1 MSKETT
7 ATIKVDGMHCASC
20 VGSVERGI
28 GALDGVTRA
37 SVNLATGTAA
47 VTFDSTVVSGE
58 RIMEKI
64 REIGYGA
71 RPGRPDMLA
80 ASAEE
85 TKTAARRM
93 WLGVS
98 LALPLMV
105 IAMWPMIG
113 GGHQHIF
120 NPTIDAIVQAVLAA
134 VMLIVAGREI
144 FADAAL
150 QTRHLRAN
158 MNSLIAM
165 GTLAAFGWS
174 VYAMT
179 ALSGNHAELYFDSA
193 GMIIA
198 LILVGRYLE
207 ARSKGRAGE
216 AISALI
222 KLQPSK
228 ATAVIN
234 GVEIE
239 IESAALRPGM
249 QMLVRPGE
257 RIPADGKIIDGEP
270 AIDESMLTG
279 ESLPVDKKVGQ
290 QVLGGSIN
298 GNSAFRAE
306 VTAVGEASFLAHVI
320 RLVTDAQS
328 RKAPV
333 QKLADRVA
341 SVFVP
346 VVIVIAGLT
355 LVAWL
360 LLAPGNPM
368 AIKSLVA
375 VLIIACPCALG
386 LATPTAVLAGT
397 GRAAREGI
405 IVRGGDVLEKLAS
418 VSAVLFDKTGTLT
431 QGRPQVI
438 SVIPTN
444 GHPENELLQIAGSA
458 ESQSEHPI
466 ALAITAEM
474 KRRGLQPLAVNTVI
488 ARPGLGLTARFS
500 GGALTV
506 GSESYL
512 QSKGIDLSTLTSDI
526 AREKSS
532 GHTIVGVAIEGKFIG
547 MIAVADAIRTESKK
561 VITRLHQ
568 QSFKVVMV
576 TGDNAS
582 TAQQI
587 ATSLGIDAVESDIKP
602 AEKQEIV
609 NKYRAGG
616 EIVAMVGD
624 GINDAPAL
632 AAADV
637 GIAMGSGTDVAI
649 ESADAVLIAP
659 NLERLVT
666 ILSLSKQTLRVIR
679 QNLFWAFA
687 YNVVAIPIAAG
698 ALYPAFGITLSPMIA
713 AFAMSLSS
721 VFVVTNALRLNRV
734 RLDT

>member
-20 VGSVERGI
+20 VGSVERGVS
-28 GALDGVTRA
+28 ALNGVART

-71 RPGRPDMLA
+71 RPGRPDLLA

-93 WLGVS
+93 WLGMS

-105 IAMWPMIG
+105 IAMWPMLG

-120 NPTIDAIVQAVLAA
+120 SPTIDALVQAMLAA
-134 VMLIVAGREI
+134 VILIIAGREI

-174 VYAMT
+174 VYAMA
-179 ALSGNHAELYFDSA
+179 ALSGGHAELYFDSA
-193 GMIIA
+193 GMIVA

-228 ATAVIN
+228 ATALIN

-239 IESAALRPGM
+239 IDSVALRPGM

-257 RIPADGKIIDGEP
+257 RIPADGKIVDGEP
-270 AIDESMLTG
+270 AVDESMLTG

-346 VVIVIAGLT
+346 GVIAIAGLT

-360 LLAPGNPM
+360 WLAPGNPM
-368 AIKSLVA
+368 AIKSVVA

-397 GRAAREGI
+397 GRAAKEGI
-405 IVRGGDVLEKLAS
+405 VVRGGDVLEKLAG
-418 VSAVLFDKTGTLT
+418 VTAVLFDKTGTLT
-431 QGRPQVI
+431 QGRPEVI
-438 SVIPTN
+438 SITPN
-444 GHPENELLQIAGSA
+444 SGSFEDDLIQIAGSA

-474 KRRGLQPLAVNTVI
+474 KRLGLQSIEINSVI

-500 GGALTV
+500 GGALTI

-512 QSKGIDLSTLTSDI
+512 QSKGVDLSILASEI
-526 AREKSS
+526 AIEKSS
-532 GHTIVGVAIEGKFIG
+532 GRTIVAVAVEDRLIGV
-547 MIAVADAIRTESKK
+547 IAVADAIRPESRS
-561 VITRLHQ
+561 VISRLSQ

-576 TGDNAS
+576 TGDNAG
-582 TAQQI
+582 TAGQI
-587 ATSLGIDAVESDIKP
+587 SKSLGIEKVESDVRP
-602 AEKQEIV
+602 AEKQQIV
-609 NKYRAGG
+609 NKYRADGH
-616 EIVAMVGD
+616 IVAMVGD

-659 NLERLVT
+659 NLDRLVT
-666 ILSLSKQTLRVIR
+666 LFALSKQTLRVIR

-713 AFAMSLSS
+713 ALAMSLSS
-721 VFVVTNALRLNRV
+721 LFVVTNALRLNRV
-734 RLDT
+734 KL

>member
-7 ATIKVDGMHCASC
+7 ATIKIDGMHCASC
-20 VGSVERGI
+20 VGSVERGVS
-28 GALDGVTRA
+28 ALSGVARA
-37 SVNLATGTAA
+37 SVNLATGTAT

-58 RIMEKI
+58 QIMEKI

-71 RPGRPDMLA
+71 RPGRPDLLA
-80 ASAEE
+80 ASTEE

-93 WLGVS
+93 WLGIS

-105 IAMWPMIG
+105 IAMWPMLG
-113 GGHQHIF
+113 GGQEHIF
-120 NPTIDAIVQAVLAA
+120 TPTIDAIVQAVLAA
-134 VMLIVAGREI
+134 IILIVAGREI

-179 ALSGNHAELYFDSA
+179 TLSGGHTELYFDSA
-193 GMIIA
+193 GMIVA

-222 KLQPSK
+222 ELQPSK

-249 QMLVRPGE
+249 QMLIRPGE
-257 RIPADGKIIDGEP
+257 RIPADGKIAEGEP

-279 ESLPVDKKVGQ
+279 ESLPVEKKVGQ
-290 QVLGGSIN
+290 LVLGGSIN

-360 LLAPGNPM
+360 WLAPGNPM
-368 AIKSLVA
+368 AIKSVVA

-397 GRAAREGI
+397 GRAAKEGI
-405 IVRGGDVLEKLAS
+405 IVRGGDILEKLAG
-418 VSAVLFDKTGTLT
+418 VTAVLFDKTGTLT

-444 GHPENELLQIAGSA
+444 GRSEDELWQIAGWA

-474 KRRGLQPLAVNTVI
+474 KRRGLQLLEVNTVI

-500 GGALTV
+500 GGALTI

-512 QSKGIDLSTLTSDI
+512 RSKNIDLSSVAPEITK
-526 AREKSS
+526 EQSS
-532 GHTIVGVAIEGKFIG
+532 GRTIVGVAVDSVIIG
-547 MIAVADAIRTESKK
+547 VITVADAIRPESKS
-561 VITRLHQ
+561 VISRLNQ

-576 TGDNAS
+576 TGDNPG
-582 TAQQI
+582 TAGQI
-587 ATSLGIDAVESDIKP
+587 SKSLGIEKVESDVKP
-602 AEKQEIV
+602 AAKQEIV
-609 NKYRAGG
+609 NRYRAGG
-616 EIVAMVGD
+616 DVVAMVGD

-666 ILSLSKQTLRVIR
+666 LFALSKQTLRVIR

-687 YNVVAIPIAAG
+687 YNVIAIPVAAG
-698 ALYPAFGITLSPMIA
+698 ALYPAFGIALSPMIA
-713 AFAMSLSS
+713 ALAMSLSS

-734 RLDT
+734 KL